1 MATTASTTT
10 VQQLYIAY
18 FGRPADAAGLAYYAD
33 ALDVGTTTVASIA
46 SSFGTSAEAAPIV
59 ALSTSAYVSAVYL
72 QAFGRVYDSATD
84 GVFWTEAITAGT
96 TTKESAMVQIL
107 GGAGGTDIT
116 AVANKVA
123 VANTYTTAV
132 TTDSK
137 TYAGAT
143 AAAAAK
149 AVLDNVTATAST
161 VTSGN
166 TAAQTAVTVLAA
178 VPVVSSPLTVTSHS
192 DSGYELLTRKIDV
205 FGIGIYAADG
215 VAESKL
221 IHAAHVLAEYL
232 DNDEDGV
239 VDNQLVV
246 DAMIASKA
254 TIGLWKNEDDLDVIT
269 EGQREFTMDLGDTET
284 RPEWHVNNLPTAFD
298 ASLEEVLHS
307 ITQNGYALVYPE
319 IFGEETGTIVADAM
333 DVARGGQFIEIPEEY
348 PESAWYTYDD
358 ESCEYMCMITEY
370 MYWGLSSILGAQAS
384 RLGVIGEEWQLNTA
398 ELVETY
404 DPTLYNLLTDVQ
416 YKFPTHL
423 PDGTYTPDFF

>member
-284 RPEWHVNNLPTAFD
+284 RPEWHVNNIPTAFD

-358 ESCEYMCMITEY
+358 ESCDYMCMITEY
-370 MYWGLSSILGAQAS
+370 MYWGLSSILGAHTN
-384 RLGVIGEEWQLNTA
+384 RLDAIGEEWQLNTA
-398 ELVETY
+398 ELVETN
-404 DPTLYNLLTDVQ
+404 DPILYNLLTDDQ
-416 YKFPTHL
+416 YKFPIHL
-423 PDGTYTPDFF
+423 PDGNYTPDIL

>member
-205 FGIGIYAADG
+205 FGVGIYAADG

-221 IHAAHVLAEYL
+221 IHAAHVLAQYL

-370 MYWGLSSILGAQAS
+370 MYWGLSSILGAHTN
-384 RLGVIGEEWQLNTA
+384 RLDAIGEEWQLNTA
-398 ELVETY
+398 ELVETN
-404 DPTLYNLLTDVQ
+404 DPILYNLLTDDQ
-416 YKFPTHL
+416 YNFPIHL
-423 PDGTYTPDFF
+423 PDGNYTPDIL

>member
-1 MATTASTTT
+1 LATTASTTT

-284 RPEWHVNNLPTAFD
+284 RPEWHLNNQPTAFD

-307 ITQNGYALVYPE
+307 ITQNGYANAYPE
-319 IFGEETGTIVADAM
+319 IFGERIGTSVADAM
-333 DVARGGQFIEIPEEY
+333 DVARGGQFIEIPEEF

-358 ESCEYMCMITEY
+358 PSCEYMCMITEY

>member
-319 IFGEETGTIVADAM
+319 IFGEEIGTRVADAM

-358 ESCEYMCMITEY
+358 ESCDYMCMITEY
-370 MYWGLSSILGAQAS
+370 MYWGLSSILGAHTS
-384 RLGVIGEEWQLNTA
+384 RLDAIGEEWQLNTA
-398 ELVETY
+398 ELVETN
-404 DPTLYNLLTDVQ
+404 DPILYNLLTDDQ
-416 YKFPTHL
+416 YKFPIHL
-423 PDGTYTPDFF
+423 PDGNYTPDIL

>member
-358 ESCEYMCMITEY
+358 ESCDYMCMITEY

>member
-1 MATTASTTT
+1 MALTQTKVSQLYVAIFNRASEGSGNTYWQTAHTNATTTAEAMFLLPSVKTFFDVTNFTDTANVRT
-10 VQQLYIAY
+10 VIEAIYLNSLGKA
-18 FGRPADAAGLAYYAD
+18 PADDVAGITYWIGQVTGGRSIGDVVNTLVVSATATANAGTAQNIFNNKVTVSNYAADTLTAHTTDAAFQAY
-33 ALDVGTTTVASIA
+33 LTGV
-46 SSFGTSAEAAPIV
+46 TSA
-59 ALSTSAYVSAVYL
+59 
-72 QAFGRVYDSATD
+72 
-84 GVFWTEAITAGT
+84 
-96 TTKESAMVQIL
+96 
-107 GGAGGTDIT
+107 
-116 AVANKVA
+116 
-123 VANTYTTAV
+123 
-132 TTDSK
+132 
-137 TYAGAT
+137 
-143 AAAAAK
+143 
-149 AVLDNVTATAST
+149 AST
-161 VTSGN
+161 VT
-166 TAAQTAVTVLAA
+166 TANAAVLAA

-215 VAESKL
+215 VAENKL

-246 DAMIASKA
+246 DAMIASNA

-284 RPEWHVNNLPTAFD
+284 RPEWHVNNIPTAFD

-358 ESCEYMCMITEY
+358 ESCDYMCMITEY
-370 MYWGLSSILGAQAS
+370 MYWGLSSILGAHTN
-384 RLGVIGEEWQLNTA
+384 RLDAIGEEWQLNTA
-398 ELVETY
+398 ELVETN
-404 DPTLYNLLTDVQ
+404 DPILYNLLTDDQ
-416 YKFPTHL
+416 YKFPSHL
-423 PDGTYTPDFF
+423 PDGNYTPDIL